1 MFPFHIFYLV
11 VFKRQS
17 LPALWGGLRRALE
30 EHVTPS
36 RFDRLSTFPR
46 WGFIRLV
53 VILTITMSVPALLW
67 FIAVAL
73 AP

>member
-1 MFPFHIFYLV
+1 MFPLHIFYLV
-11 VFKRQS
+11 VFKKQP
-17 LPALWGGLRRALE
+17 LPALWAGLRRALE
-30 EHVTPS
+30 EHIAPT
-36 RFDRLSTFPR
+36 RLDRLSSFPR